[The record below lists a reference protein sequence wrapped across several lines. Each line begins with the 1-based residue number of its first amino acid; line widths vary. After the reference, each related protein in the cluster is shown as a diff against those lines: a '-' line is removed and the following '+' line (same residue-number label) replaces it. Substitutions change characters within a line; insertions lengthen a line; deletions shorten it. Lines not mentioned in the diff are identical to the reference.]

1 MIFINTSEQKLYFLE
16 ENIVKY
22 DFKISTALNGLGC
35 KLNSNK
41 TPIGLHKVISKIG
54 DGLPAGTLF
63 KNRISTNKLINEN
76 PKDNKDYITSRII
89 RLGGLEEGI
98 NKGGDVDTFQR
109 FIYIHGTPHIDKLGY
124 PESHGCIR
132 MSDNDVISLFNL
144 INYKTLVLIY

>member
-1 MIFINTSEQKLYFLE
+1 MIFINTSEQQLYFLE
-16 ENIVKY
+16 ENTVKY
-22 DFKISTALNGLGC
+22 NFKISTASKGLGC

-41 TPIGLHKVISKIG
+41 TPIGLHTVISKIG
-54 DGLPAGTLF
+54 DGLPTGTLF

-76 PKDNKDYITSRII
+76 PNDNKDYITSRII
-89 RLGGLEEGI
+89 WIGGLEEGI
-98 NKGGDVDTFQR
+98 NKGGDVDTFKR
-109 FIYIHGTPHIDKLGY
+109 FIYIHGTPHVDKLGY

>member
-16 ENIVKY
+16 ENTVKY

-41 TPIGLHKVISKIG
+41 TPIGLHTVISKIG

-63 KNRISTNKLINEN
+63 KNRISTNQLINEN
-76 PKDNKDYITSRII
+76 PNDNKDYITSIII
-89 RLGGLEEGI
+89 RIGGLEEGI

-132 MSDNDVISLFNL
+132 MSYNDVISLFNL